1 MAHHGSAAQLI
12 SEFSLLLKPTRYLFP
27 KHVPVSIHRCGGG
40 RHPRYQMIMPPMTW
54 HEEEIRL
61 QGHLSVVGWFE
72 LRWFDPFICPAKISI
87 LGVSPDATFPPW
99 WSPKRGFFFRLKHTT
114 GFQEALIFF
123 RTTWSDEWI
132 LKIVCKGWM
141 VLDQLWIFTCIWD
154 EISRHV
160 SLFAKHCLLDICGN
174 QCRVRHS
181 PSTFREVQ
189 QHFERVDQL
198 HSIINTCINSSNKHS
213 YMYRVLSGSSH
224 LVSGNHR
231 VKNHGDRKSPN
242 WGCGTPFKWLFHGGL
257 GRSSKYPSPETNN
270 AWRLKPTENPSPFS
284 GAVSYSLPET
294 AFFATNLT
302 EDTSFTHRSAEIGWK
317 HFLGLVAWETP
328 TWKKYCN
335 ILKLKIT

>member
-1 MAHHGSAAQLI
+1 MFQFQSTGVVEEGIQDTRWLCLPWHDMKRRYVFKATWV
-12 SEFSLLLKPTRYLFP
+12 SLVGLSCVDSTPSFVLQKSQSLGF
-27 KHVPVSIHRCGGG
+27 HRMLHSHLGD
-40 RHPRYQMIMPPMTW
+40 
-54 HEEEIRL
+54 L
-61 QGHLSVVGWFE
+61 QKE
-72 LRWFDPFICPAKISI
+72 
-87 LGVSPDATFPPW
+87 
-99 WSPKRGFFFRLKHTT
+99 GFFFRLKHTT

-224 LVSGNHR
+224 LVSG
-231 VKNHGDRKSPN
+231 
-242 WGCGTPFKWLFHGGL
+242 
-257 GRSSKYPSPETNN
+257 
-270 AWRLKPTENPSPFS
+270 
-284 GAVSYSLPET
+284 
-294 AFFATNLT
+294 
-302 EDTSFTHRSAEIGWK
+302 
-317 HFLGLVAWETP
+317 
-328 TWKKYCN
+328 
-335 ILKLKIT
+335 